1 LWHELSHVYVLAATR
16 HLVPRWFTE
25 GLAVHEETAVSPEW
39 GDRLSPDVIRAI
51 QKKLLLPVAKLDR
64 GFLRPSYPSQVVV
77 SYFQAGKVCDY
88 ITGRW
93 GFDKL
98 LAMMHAFGQRKTTP
112 EVVEQALGLKPEDF
126 DKQFLAWLEAA
137 TKKTVDGYDEWK
149 KGTAKLSELARA
161 GRHEEVIREGNAIR
175 DIYPEYVEAGNV
187 YELIADAHLAQGDK
201 AAGIAELDRYARA
214 GGRNPD
220 TLKKLATHL
229 AEAGRKKEAA
239 EALARL
245 NYIFPRDEELQRR
258 LGDLSLETGNDA
270 AAIRAFESLLAM
282 KPLDRAASHFGLARA
297 YRSANRLDDAR
308 EHVLLSLEAAPGYRP
323 AQKMLLEL
331 NP

>member
-1 LWHELSHVYVLAATR
+1 
-16 HLVPRWFTE
+16 
-25 GLAVHEETAVSPEW
+25 
-39 GDRLSPDVIRAI
+39 
-51 QKKLLLPVAKLDR
+51 
-64 GFLRPSYPSQVVV
+64 
-77 SYFQAGKVCDY
+77 
-88 ITGRW
+88 
-93 GFDKL
+93 
-98 LAMMHAFGQRKTTP
+98 
-112 EVVEQALGLKPEDF
+112 
-126 DKQFLAWLEAA
+126 
-137 TKKTVDGYDEWK
+137 
-149 KGTAKLSELARA
+149 
-161 GRHEEVIREGNAIR
+161 VIREGSAIR

-187 YELIADAHLAQGDK
+187 YRLLADAHLALGDK

-239 EALARL
+239 EALSRL